1 MSTTITYLDW
11 VRDLD
16 AWGRADDGRLHA
28 KARAHARL
36 IADII
41 GTTSLDGG
49 RELTFDQLVSA
60 GVSLFD
66 TLCDKRCYGL
76 AHAVNWALADLTET
90 A

>member
-1 MSTTITYLDW
+1 MSTTITYLAW

-28 KARAHARL
+28 KARVHARR

-41 GTTSLDGG
+41 GMTSLDGG
-49 RELTFDQLVSA
+49 REFTLDQLVNA

-76 AHAVNWALADLTET
+76 AHAVNQALADLTET